1 MRISK
6 AEYLR
11 LEQIILPG
19 IRIWVLNSKE
29 PHYIMLPDLVF
40 SFSTE
45 EKEKY
50 QNNKFMEDK
59 SDLPTLAK
67 LLERS

>member
-1 MRISK
+1 
-6 AEYLR
+6 
-11 LEQIILPG
+11 
-19 IRIWVLNSKE
+19 
-29 PHYIMLPDLVF
+29 MLPDLVF